1 MPITKLQQKARA
13 KYVTPKEFAEQYS
26 ISKAQVYNV
35 LKRPEMEEAI
45 IKIGEKGIRV
55 NLDRAFEIMQQ
66 IFI

>member
-1 MPITKLQQKARA
+1 MPATKLQQKLRI

-26 ISKAQVYNV
+26 ISKAQVYNI

-45 IKIGEKGIRV
+45 IKIGEKGMRV

-66 IFI
+66 IFS